1 MQDEEKGRECNMK
14 MELVDP
20 VDWGSVIEQ
29 IDIEFGTG
37 VTKRLLGNRVPV
49 AMTKGS
55 TKLFYAIP
63 TDWMKKFSDISESLD
78 VHFIG
83 KELGSIE
90 KGRFRLSLHILDEMV
105 EVTESFIIVSR
116 QGAEAFTYGRS
127 LIKESVLQ
135 LNKSL
140 VRGQRVIVLNEN
152 RECLGIAVLSVDASK
167 LGRLATDKLVAKNL
181 VDIGWF
187 IRRLG

>member
-1 MQDEEKGRECNMK
+1 MK
-14 MELVDP
+14 MDLVDP
-20 VDWGSVIEQ
+20 VDWSSITEQ
-29 IDIEFGTG
+29 IDIEFGAG
-37 VTKRLLGNRVPV
+37 VTKKLLGNHVPV
-49 AMTKGS
+49 TMAKG
-55 TKLFYAIP
+55 TAKIFYAIP
-63 TDWMKKFSDISESLD
+63 TDWMKRLSDISENLD
-78 VHFIG
+78 IQFIG
-83 KELGSIE
+83 KELGSID
-90 KGRFRLSLHILDEMV
+90 KGKFRLSLHVLDEII
-105 EVTESFIIVSR
+105 EATESFIIVSR

-127 LIKESVLQ
+127 IIKESVLQ

-167 LGRLATDKLVAKNL
+167 LTRLAADRLVAKNL